1 MAPSYMFDRLLNTPL
16 VSSLVFNLRGQ
27 FVKQDY
33 LRPCY
38 KHIFLG
44 HPGNKNF
51 LHADCAKNRSI
62 IFFGLFFCRS
72 VIPPSSILSKSF
84 FFQQQNG
91 VEETVICFIK
101 IQSEGMKM
109 NINFSYFVW
118 FAIFSFVIALRFCK

>member
-44 HPGNKNF
+44 HTRVIK
-51 LHADCAKNRSI
+51 
-62 IFFGLFFCRS
+62 IFFMRIARKTEALFFLDYFFAEALSPQAAFFRKAF
-72 VIPPSSILSKSF
+72 SS
-84 FFQQQNG
+84 N
-91 VEETVICFIK
+91 IK
-101 IQSEGMKM
+101 MGWRK
-109 NINFSYFVW
+109 
-118 FAIFSFVIALRFCK
+118 L